1 MKIKLAKSEIIHF
14 IGIGGI
20 GMSGL
25 SLIMK
30 GKGFKVQGSDIAS
43 NKNIER
49 LKKENIKITIGHKK
63 QNINT
68 ATIIVV
74 SSAIKKNNPELI
86 EAKKK
91 QLPIYKRGEML
102 ANIVSLTK
110 NIVVVGS
117 HGKTTTTSLIASI
130 FQETKID
137 PTIINGGV
145 INSINNSAK
154 LGKSDWS
161 ILEADESDG
170 SFVYIPP
177 TYSIITNID
186 REHMDFYS
194 SMDELNKYFIKFA
207 NKVPSFGKSFICIDD
222 KNNKNLIKKL
232 SIKNY
237 YTYGTDLKANFC
249 IKNIKQSKDYSEF
262 DLKIILPNKK
272 NRLIKKI
279 KIPLLGIH
287 NIRNSVAAAALSII
301 VGLSVSSVKKGL
313 KNFKGVQR
321 RFNKN
326 FTFNKVDFFDDYAH
340 HPTEIKVVLDG
351 VNSVYKDYEKICV
364 FQPHR
369 ISRLKDLI
377 TESYKDEKIL
387 ILAPIVKARKG
398 HYRDLFENILK
409 QGFIKVRVDGTI
421 QNIIS
426 GLQLDRYKS
435 HDIEIVID
443 RLEIKDAIDKRL
455 KDSIETALKYGK
467 GVLKIYAP
475 DKDEFRY
482 FSKNL
487 MCPST
492 GIAYDDPEPNIFSFN
507 SPKGACK
514 TCNGL
519 GMEMIIDKSKIIPD
533 PSLSIERGGL
543 APISERTSS
552 WIDKQLDL
560 IAKRYKFSL
569 KDPINTI
576 PKKAIDV
583 ILNGAEE
590 SFKISN
596 LSPFIFDSNSSRL
609 KAVA

>member
-30 GKGFKVQGSDIAS
+30 GKGFKVQGSDISS

-49 LKKENIKITIGHKK
+49 LKKNRIKISIGHKK
-63 QNINT
+63 QNINK
-68 ATIIVV
+68 ATIVVV

-91 QLPIYKRGEML
+91 QLPVYKRGEML

-170 SFVYIPP
+170 SFIYIPP

-194 SMDELNKYFIKFA
+194 SMSELNEYFIKFVS
-207 NKVPSFGKSFICIDD
+207 KVPSFGKSFICLDD
-222 KNNKNLIKKL
+222 KNNRKLIKNL
-232 SIKNY
+232 KNKNF
-237 YTYGTDLKANFC
+237 YTYGLDPKSNFC
-249 IKNIKQSKDYSEF
+249 IKNVKQLREYSEF
-262 DLKIILPNKK
+262 DLKIILPNKE

-279 KIPLLGIH
+279 RTPLLGLH
-287 NIRNSVAAAALSII
+287 NIRNSVAAAALSIT
-301 VGLSVSSVKKGL
+301 VGLTVSNIKKGL

-321 RFNKN
+321 RFNKI
-326 FTFNKVDFFDDYAH
+326 FTYNNVDFFDDYAH

-351 VNSVYKDYEKICV
+351 VSKVYNGYEKICI

-369 ISRLKDLI
+369 VSRLKDLKKEFTHAFKGADKVVLFPI
-377 TESYKDEKIL
+377 YTAGEKINLGFNYLNFAKDIIKNSKVKLFL
-387 ILAPIVKARKG
+387 INDKYQLAKYIKNNIYGKKIVIGMGA
-398 HYRDLFENILK
+398 
-409 QGFIKVRVDGTI
+409 GTI
-421 QNIIS
+421 
-426 GLQLDRYKS
+426 
-435 HDIEIVID
+435 
-443 RLEIKDAIDKRL
+443 
-455 KDSIETALKYGK
+455 
-467 GVLKIYAP
+467 
-475 DKDEFRY
+475 
-482 FSKNL
+482 
-487 MCPST
+487 ST
-492 GIAYDDPEPNIFSFN
+492 WMRELPE
-507 SPKGACK
+507 
-514 TCNGL
+514 L
-519 GMEMIIDKSKIIPD
+519 
-533 PSLSIERGGL
+533 L
-543 APISERTSS
+543 
-552 WIDKQLDL
+552 
-560 IAKRYKFSL
+560 
-569 KDPINTI
+569 
-576 PKKAIDV
+576 
-583 ILNGAEE
+583 
-590 SFKISN
+590 
-596 LSPFIFDSNSSRL
+596 
-609 KAVA
+609 